1 MYNRI
6 QLEKGHRVRNA
17 VPDIL
22 EVSMVKL
29 YNGGAYVL
37 NGTEIVPDTAEV
49 SAVLAG
55 KMAQVPSK
63 EEAKKQT
70 IAYGILKDH
79 NTSGNMEKL
88 QIRFDR
94 LTSHDITFVGIIQTA
109 RASGLTKFPMPYVLT
124 NCHNSLCAVGG
135 TINEDDH
142 MFGLTCAKK
151 YGGVYVP
158 PHQAVIHQY
167 AREMLAAGG
176 RMILGSDSHTR
187 YGALGTMAMGEGG
200 PELVKQLLNQ
210 TYDIPMP
217 GVVVY
222 LTGEPVQGVGPQD
235 VALAIIKAVFD
246 CGYVNNKVMEFI
258 GDGVANLSADFRIG
272 IDVMTTE
279 TTCLS
284 SIWRTDET
292 IREFYEIHGR
302 SEDYRELNPGS
313 TAYYDGMIVVD
324 LGKIRP
330 MIAMP
335 FHPSNAYTIEELNAN
350 LDDILADCEARA
362 KVSLGDKTEFS
373 LRNKVRDGK
382 LYVDQGI
389 IAGCAGGGFENIC
402 AAADILN
409 GKSIGS
415 DEFTLSVY
423 PASMPVYM
431 ELVKNGSAAMLMQ
444 TGAVLKTA
452 FCGPCFGAGDTP
464 SNNGFSIRHST
475 RNFPNREGS
484 KLQNGQIASVALMDA
499 RSIAATAANKGYLT
513 AATEMDTEYRNPKY
527 VFDRQIYENRVFDSR
542 GVADPDVEIHF
553 GPNIKDWPAMSALPQ
568 YLILKV
574 VSEIHDPVTTTDEL
588 IPSGE
593 TSSYRS
599 NPLGLAEFTLSR
611 KDPEYVGKAK
621 AIQAAQKAVEAGSC
635 PAEAVPELKPVFEAI
650 HTLYPDVDRTN
661 VGIGSTIFAVKPG
674 DGSAREQAASCQKV
688 LGGWANIANGYA
700 TKRYRSNLINWGML
714 PFLIDEG
721 KLPFANGDFLFIPDI
736 TEAVKAGA
744 SEVKAFAV
752 KDGLKEFTLKLGEM
766 TADER
771 EIILKGCLINYNRV

>member
-1 MYNRI
+1 MV
-6 QLEKGHRVRNA
+6 QLY
-17 VPDIL
+17 D
-22 EVSMVKL
+22 
-29 YNGGAYVL
+29 GGAYVL
-37 NGTEIVPDTAEV
+37 NGTEIIPDTAD
-49 SAVLAG
+49 AAKILAG
-55 KMAQVPSK
+55 KMGAVPSR

-70 IAYGILKDH
+70 IAYGILRSH
-79 NTSGNMEKL
+79 NTSDNMEKL
-88 QIRFDR
+88 KIRFDK

-109 RASGLTKFPMPYVLT
+109 RASRLTRFPMPYVLT

-158 PHQAVIHQY
+158 PHQAVIHQF
-167 AREMLAAGG
+167 AREMLAGG
-176 RMILGSDSHTR
+176 GKMILGSDSHTR

-217 GVVVY
+217 GVVGVY
-222 LTGEPVQGVGPQD
+222 LTGAPMKGVGPQD
-235 VALAIIKAVFD
+235 VALAIIKAVFAN
-246 CGYVNNKVMEFI
+246 GYVNNKVMEFI
-258 GDGVANLSADFRIG
+258 GDGVKNLSADFRIG

-284 SIWRTDET
+284 SIWKTDEK
-292 IREFYEIHGR
+292 IQEFYEIHGR
-302 SEDYRELNPGS
+302 SGDYAELNPGAV
-313 TAYYDGMIVVD
+313 AYYDGMILVD
-324 LGKIRP
+324 LAKIKP

-335 FHPSNAYTIEELNAN
+335 FHPSNAYTIEELNGN
-350 LDDILADCEARA
+350 LMDILDDCEKRA
-362 KVSLGDKTEFS
+362 HVSLGDKVAFS
-373 LRNKVRDGK
+373 LKDKVHNGK

-402 AAADILN
+402 AAADILK

-431 ELVKNGSAAMLMQ
+431 ELIKNGSAAMLME

-513 AATEMDTEYRNPKY
+513 AATDLDVEFRNPKY
-527 VFDRQIYENRVFDSR
+527 FFDSKIYENRVFDSH
-542 GVADPDVEIHF
+542 GVADPSVEIHF
-553 GPNIKDWPAMSALPQ
+553 GPNIKDWPAMSALPEN
-568 YLILKV
+568 LVLKV

-611 KDPEYVGKAK
+611 KDPAYVGRAK
-621 AIQAAQKAVEAGSC
+621 EIQKAQKAIEAGTC
-635 PAEAVPELKPVFEAI
+635 PLEAVEELKPVMDAI
-650 HTLYPDVDRTN
+650 HTVYPETGKGNLGV
-661 VGIGSTIFAVKPG
+661 GSTIFAVKPG

-688 LGGWANIANGYA
+688 LGGWANIANSYA

-721 KLPFANGDFLFIPDI
+721 ELPFTNGDYLFVPGIADL
-736 TEAVKAGA
+736 VKHAA
-744 SEVKAFAV
+744 SKIKAYVV
-752 KDGLKEFTLKLGEM
+752 KDGGLKEFTLKLGEM
-766 TADER
+766 TEEER
-771 EIILKGCLINYNRV
+771 QIILKGCLINYNRV

>member
-1 MYNRI
+1 MI
-6 QLEKGHRVRNA
+6 QLFE
-17 VPDIL
+17 
-22 EVSMVKL
+22 
-29 YNGGAYVL
+29 GGAYVL
-37 NGTEIVPDTAEV
+37 NGTEIIPDSRDAV
-49 SAVLAG
+49 SVLESRLG
-55 KMAQVPSK
+55 KAPSK
-63 EEAKKQT
+63 EEARKQT
-70 IAYGILKDH
+70 IAYGILEAH

-88 QIRFDR
+88 EIKFDK

-109 RASGLTKFPMPYVLT
+109 RASGLERFPIPYVLT

-142 MFGLTCAKK
+142 MYGLTCAKK

-176 RMILGSDSHTR
+176 KMILGSDSHTR

-200 PELVKQLLNQ
+200 PELVKQLLNK

-217 GVVVY
+217 GIVGVY
-222 LTGEPVQGVGPQD
+222 LTGEPVKGVGPQD
-235 VALAIIKAVFD
+235 VALAIIGAVFEK
-246 CGYVNNKVMEFI
+246 GYVNNKVMEFI
-258 GDGVANLSADFRIG
+258 GDGVENLSADFRIG

-284 SIWRTDET
+284 SIWKTDDV
-292 IREFYEIHGR
+292 IKEFYEIHGR
-302 SEDYRELNPGS
+302 SEDYRELNPGAA
-313 TAYYDGMIVVD
+313 AYYDGMIYVD
-324 LGKIRP
+324 LSAVRP

-335 FHPSNAYTIEELNAN
+335 FHPSNTYTIEEVKENPG
-350 LDDILADCEARA
+350 DILRDVEKKAL
-362 KVSLGDKTEFS
+362 VSLGDAVDFCLTDKI
-373 LRNKVRDGK
+373 RGGK

-402 AAADILN
+402 AAADILR
-409 GKSIGS
+409 GASIGP

-431 ELVKNGSAAMLMQ
+431 ELVKNGAAAALME
-444 TGAVLKTA
+444 TGAVMKTA

-484 KLQNGQIASVALMDA
+484 KLQSGQIASVALMDA

-513 AATEMDTEYRNPKY
+513 AATEVDVKYTNPRY
-527 VFDRQIYENRVFDSR
+527 FFDSKIYENRVFDSK
-542 GVADPDVEIHF
+542 GAADPDVEIKF
-553 GPNIKDWPAMSALPQ
+553 GPNIKDWPAMSALPEHM
-568 YLILKV
+568 ILKV

-611 KDPEYVGKAK
+611 KDPAYVGKAK
-621 AIQAAQKAVEAGSC
+621 EIQAAQKAIEAGER
-635 PAEAVPELKPVFEAI
+635 PEEAVPELKEIFHA
-650 HTLYPDVDRTN
+650 LNSWYPGVDNTSLG
-661 VGIGSTIFAVKPG
+661 VGSTIFAVKPG

-688 LGGWANIANGYA
+688 LGGWANIANSYA

-721 KLPFANGDFLFIPDI
+721 DLPFSKGDFLFIPEI
-736 TEAVKAGA
+736 HKAVEENQ
-744 SEVKAFAV
+744 SEVKAYV
-752 KDGLKEFTLKLGEM
+752 NGEQEREVTLRLGAM
-766 TADER
+766 TDDER
-771 EIILKGCLINYNRV
+771 EIILKGCLINYYRG